1 MRLLVVEDDS
11 TIAEPLRT
19 GLRREGFDV
28 DLVGTGAGA
37 LAADECDLVL
47 LDLGLP
53 DLDGRV
59 VCTCLRE
66 RSNVPIIVVTA
77 RGEEIDRV
85 TLLELGADDYVVKP
99 FGFRE
104 LVARIRAV
112 LRRTAAR
119 ASAPRHEAI
128 RIEIGLLQID
138 TRTRAVTL
146 RRPARRADA
155 QGARSS
161 RLPRARARRRP
172 RPRADHR
179 RRVGP
184 ELVGLHQD
192 PRRAHRFAAQEA
204 RPRSHRDRARCRVP
218 PRRHHRL
225 SVTRRL
231 LLSYLTITAIV
242 LLALEVPLG
251 LFFQQR
257 QTDRLTVG
265 VERDATALASRYEDA
280 LERETALDP
289 ALAAELRQAHR
300 RARRGRRQ
308 GRHLAG
314 RYVRR
319 RPSRLLRLA
328 PRSGPRSAA
337 SAPRA
342 RGIPPRSTPTSC
354 TWPCRSP
361 RAARCSAPFA

>member
-37 LAADECDLVL
+37 LAAAECDLVL

-112 LRRTAAR
+112 LRRTAAEQR
-119 ASAPRHEAI
+119 PRHDAV

-138 TRTRAVTL
+138 TRTR
-146 RRPARRADA
+146 
-155 QGARSS
+155 
-161 RLPRARARRRP
+161 
-172 RPRADHR
+172 
-179 RRVGP
+179 
-184 ELVGLHQD
+184 
-192 PRRAHRFAAQEA
+192 
-204 RPRSHRDRARCRVP
+204 
-218 PRRHHRL
+218 
-225 SVTRRL
+225 SVTFDDRPVALTPREHDL
-231 LLSYLTITAIV
+231 LVYLA
-242 LLALEVPLG
+242 
-251 LFFQQR
+251 
-257 QTDRLTVG
+257 
-265 VERDATALASRYEDA
+265 RDPGAVHAREQIIEDVWDQNWWGSTKTLDVHIAS
-280 LERETALDP
+280 
-289 ALAAELRQAHR
+289 LRKK
-300 RARRGRRQ
+300 
-308 GRHLAG
+308 
-314 RYVRR
+314 
-319 RPSRLLRLA
+319 LA
-328 PRSGPRSAA
+328 PEVIETVRGVGFRLVDTTA
-337 SAPRA
+337 SP
-342 RGIPPRSTPTSC
+342 
-354 TWPCRSP
+354 
-361 RAARCSAPFA
+361 